1 MTYNPPSLVNET
13 KITTGRQYDVEQYL
27 AYEPRLKITVRTGNG
42 DDGTGVTD
50 WWDDTLIN
58 TFTPNFGVTVYGE
71 KVSSEANILAMDVFG
86 TPLEFADSLLS
97 STEFVINPDLF
108 DANVIPNPDQT
119 FAISTGAPAADQVFA
134 VLSLA
139 PEPDTTFAVETG
151 AIPPDQLFDI
161 KAIKLHNVVTAE
173 PPFIVSVFAKPADQI
188 FDVLV
193 GPPTPNQIFTVTR
206 EAGPVDV
213 VYEVKAIDT
222 YGVTVQI
229 EQPDLTF
236 IVTTGPTP
244 PPLPDQIF
252 DVSIGGADAPPTPNA
267 DQIFDVEVGP
277 AVPNQSFTVLLVDQS
292 FSVVTAP
299 APFVVTVGPS
309 APNAIFDVTVSAP
322 VSYATF
328 AVTTGPTPADQTF
341 DIHVVRFFEVDVY
354 SEPVTYSVTNQPGA
368 YRFYGNGQ
376 YFTDNPNLT
385 TTVGQLNNFN
395 VNASGHPF
403 WICNSQTTGGCS
415 SATLP
420 TWAIQLDNNGTQ
432 SGQVRVRFSQAGTYY
447 YNCGIH
453 STMSGSI
460 TVS

>member
-13 KITTGRQYDVEQYL
+13 KITNGRQYDVEQYL
-27 AYEPRLKITVRTGNG
+27 AFEPRLKITVRTGNG

-50 WWDDTLIN
+50 WWNDTLIN

-71 KVSSEANILAMDVFG
+71 KVSGEANILAMDVYG
-86 TPLEFADSLLS
+86 TPLENADSLLS

-108 DANVIPNPDQT
+108 DANVIPNPDQSFEVT
-119 FAISTGAPAADQVFA
+119 TGAPGADQIFT

-161 KAIKLHNVVTAE
+161 KVIELHSVVTAE
-173 PPFIVSVFAKPADQI
+173 PPFIVSVFAEPASQI

-193 GPPTPNQIFTVTR
+193 GPQTPDQIFTVTR

-213 VYEVKAIDT
+213 LYEVKAIST

-252 DVSIGGADAPPTPNA
+252 DVSIGGTGAPPTPTA

-277 AVPNQSFTVLLVDQS
+277 AAPNQSFTVLLVDQA
-292 FSVVTAP
+292 FNVITAP

-309 APNAIFDVTVSAP
+309 APNAIYDVTVSALP
-322 VSYATF
+322 SYQTF
-328 AVTTGPTPADQTF
+328 TVTTGPVPADQVF
-341 DIHVVRFFEVDVY
+341 DIHVLRFFNVNVY
-354 SEPVTYSVTNQPGA
+354 NEPVTYSVTNQPGA

-376 YFTDNPNLT
+376 YFTDNPSLT
-385 TTVGQLNNFN
+385 ATVGQLINFN
-395 VNASGHPF
+395 VNAYGHPF
-403 WICNSQTTGGCS
+403 WICSSQTTGGCS

-420 TWAIQLDNNGTQ
+420 AWAMQLDNNGTQ
-432 SGQVRVRFSQAGTYY
+432 SGQVRVRFNQAGTYY

-453 STMSGSI
+453 SSMSGSI